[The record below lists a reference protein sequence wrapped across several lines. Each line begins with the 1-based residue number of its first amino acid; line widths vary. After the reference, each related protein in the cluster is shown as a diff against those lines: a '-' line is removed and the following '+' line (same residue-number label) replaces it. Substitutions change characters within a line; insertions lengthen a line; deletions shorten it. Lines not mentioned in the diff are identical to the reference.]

1 MNTYSD
7 DFGRPSWL
15 APQGPR
21 EGLSHYVEVVRTRV
35 RLILTCVVLV
45 TLVAGLYAAL
55 APKSYK
61 AESRLLVTPINS
73 QNNFVGL
80 GLVTDSGN
88 PGGAISTA
96 ASLVTTPEV
105 GALVAGRIGGTD
117 ARSALKGVS
126 AVPVAQSDV
135 VSITATA
142 SSAARAQA
150 LANAV
155 AIATVQTRSEALHRA
170 LDKIIPTL
178 RSQVSAL
185 PVTERTGQGSLGERL
200 ASLETLRA
208 GPDPTVTVASLAQRP
223 NSPSWPRKKLTLI
236 VGVLVGLVLGLAAA
250 FALEG
255 LDPRVRRE
263 EALRRIFRLPVLAR
277 VPRERRFPR
286 TLPMRP
292 SELSLAAQ
300 ESYRMLRVALGVR
313 GDSPGPHS
321 LMVTGSTASE
331 GKSTVALNLAATMA
345 FAGQKVILIE
355 ADLRR
360 PSVAR
365 ALDLAAKPGKR
376 GTAGVLMGEIALGDA
391 IIPVT
396 KLTDNLSVL
405 LVEQSAPFLADGLL
419 AASEGLVEQAAEIAD
434 CVIFDAPPVTEVSD
448 ALPLT
453 QHVDSVIIVARLG
466 HSRTDQLVKLGEI
479 LIRLNVRPSGLVIV
493 SDDPGQG
500 RGYYATSSS
509 GPQNLMGRLREQIPA
524 PGV

>member
-1 MNTYSD
+1 MSTFD
-7 DFGRPSWL
+7 DFGKPSWL

-21 EGLSHYVEVVRTRV
+21 EGLSRYAEVLRSRA
-35 RLILTCVVLV
+35 RLIITCAVVV
-45 TLVAGLYAAL
+45 TLVAALYASVAS
-55 APKSYK
+55 PKYK
-61 AESRLLVTPINS
+61 AESRLLVTPIAG
-73 QNNFVGL
+73 QNDFVGL
-80 GLVTDSGN
+80 GLITDTGN

-96 ASLVTTPEV
+96 ASLVNTPEV
-105 GALVAGRIGGTD
+105 GALVAVRVGAPD
-117 ARSALKGVS
+117 SRSALKGVS
-126 AVPVAQSDV
+126 AVPVAQSNV
-135 VSITATA
+135 VAITAES

-155 AIATVQTRSEALHRA
+155 AFATVQVRTETLHRQ
-170 LDKIIPTL
+170 LDGIIPAL
-178 RSQVSAL
+178 RAQVKAL
-185 PVTERTGQGSLGERL
+185 PVGQRSGQGTLGERL
-200 ASLETLRA
+200 AALEALRA
-208 GPDPTVTVASLAQRP
+208 GPDPTITVAATASRP
-223 NSPSWPRKKLTLI
+223 TSPSWPRKKLTI
-236 VGVLVGLVLGLAAA
+236 VVGLLVGLVLGLAAA

-313 GDSPGPHS
+313 GENLGGPRS

-365 ALDLAAKPGKR
+365 ALDLGLKPGKR
-376 GTAGVLMGEIALGDA
+376 GTAGVLMGEVALADA
-391 IIPVT
+391 IVPV
-396 KLTDNLSVL
+396 DDISENLSVL
-405 LVEQSAPFLADGLL
+405 LVEHSAPFLADGLL
-419 AASEGLVEQAAEIAD
+419 AASESLVEQAVELAD

-453 QHVDSVIIVARLG
+453 QHVDSVVIVARLG
-466 HSRTDQLVKLGEI
+466 HSRIDQLVKLGEI
-479 LIRLNVRPSGLVIV
+479 LIRLNVRPSGMVIV
-493 SDDPGQG
+493 SEEPGQG
-500 RGYYATSSS
+500 RGYYASSAP
-509 GPQNLMGRLREQIPA
+509 GRTRVNRLREQIPA
-524 PGV
+524 AGA

>member
-1 MNTYSD
+1 MNTFD
-7 DFGRPSWL
+7 DFGKPSWL

-21 EGLSHYVEVVRTRV
+21 EGLSRYVEVLRMRT
-35 RLILTCVVLV
+35 RLILICVVGV
-45 TLVAGLYAAL
+45 TLVAALYASL
-55 APKSYK
+55 ASPKYK
-61 AESRLLVTPINS
+61 AESRLLVTPISGQNS
-73 QNNFVGL
+73 FVGL
-80 GLVTDSGN
+80 GLITDTGN

-96 ASLVTTPEV
+96 ASLVNTPEV
-105 GALVAGRIGGTD
+105 GALVAVRTGASD
-117 ARSALKGVS
+117 PRSALKGVS
-126 AVPVAQSDV
+126 AVPVAQSNV
-135 VSITATA
+135 VAVTAEA

-155 AIATVQTRSEALHRA
+155 AVATVQVRTETLHRQ
-170 LDKIIPTL
+170 LDGIIPSL
-178 RSQVSAL
+178 RAQVKAL
-185 PVTERTGQGSLGERL
+185 PVLERTGQGTLGERL
-200 ASLETLRA
+200 ASLEALRA
-208 GPDPTVTVASLAQRP
+208 QPDPTITVASLAQRP
-223 NSPSWPRKKLTLI
+223 TSPSWPRKKLTVI
-236 VGVLVGLVLGLAAA
+236 VGLLVGLVLGLGAA

-292 SELSLAAQ
+292 NELSLAAQ

-313 GDSPGPHS
+313 GESAGPRS

-365 ALDLAAKPGKR
+365 ALDLASKPGKR
-376 GTAGVLMGEIALGDA
+376 GTAGVLMGEVALADA
-391 IIPVT
+391 IVPVD
-396 KLTDNLSVL
+396 KLSDNLSVL

-419 AASEGLVEQAAEIAD
+419 AASEGLVEQAVEIAD

-453 QHVDSVIIVARLG
+453 QNVDSVLIVARLG

-493 SDDPGQG
+493 SDDAGVG
-500 RGYYATSSS
+500 RGYYATSTAGSQARS
-509 GPQNLMGRLREQIPA
+509 GRQREKIPA
-524 PGV
+524 TGV